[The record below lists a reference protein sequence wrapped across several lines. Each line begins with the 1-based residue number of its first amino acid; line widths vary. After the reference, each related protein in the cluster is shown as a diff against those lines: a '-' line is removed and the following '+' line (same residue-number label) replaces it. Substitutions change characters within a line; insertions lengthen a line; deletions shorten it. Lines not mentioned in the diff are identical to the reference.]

1 MRPFDAR
8 AQGTGNSSSSHA
20 ALAGIGRASI
30 TYWRY
35 AMTSYFKMFAA
46 TAALVAFTAPQS
58 VLAAGAQA
66 SKGSAPP
73 TAAAKAAD
81 ERARVTA
88 RAAALYDWATALT
101 VEMNKATGQAKIE
114 AMARLLNALV
124 QQRAMMVEEMKMMQD
139 DLDAQHEAMQRMM
152 HRGSG
157 AQPLAK

>member
-1 MRPFDAR
+1 MK
-8 AQGTGNSSSSHA
+8 SSF
-20 ALAGIGRASI
+20 R
-30 TYWRY
+30 
-35 AMTSYFKMFAA
+35 MFAV
-46 TAALVAFTAPQS
+46 TAALVAFTAPQP

-66 SKGSAPP
+66 SKGSAAP

-88 RAAALYDWATALT
+88 RAAALDDWATALT

-124 QQRAMMVEEMKMMQD
+124 QHRAMMVEEMKMMQD
-139 DLDAQHEAMQRMM
+139 DLDAQHEAMRRMM

-157 AQPLAK
+157 AQAPAK